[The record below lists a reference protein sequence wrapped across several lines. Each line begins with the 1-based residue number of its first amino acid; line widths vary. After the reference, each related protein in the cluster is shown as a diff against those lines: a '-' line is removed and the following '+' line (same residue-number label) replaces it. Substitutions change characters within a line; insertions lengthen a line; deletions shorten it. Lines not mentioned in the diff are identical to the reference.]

1 MLSEQSAALITSQ
14 MLAPQVMAPPWPSGP
29 CLHTRLPCRC
39 TPGRSASGA
48 ARRDA
53 ARAFTRLA
61 GNVTAPPY
69 KPAGRGLFSPAAASA
84 APQRGTQRG
93 AHAAAEGQGLL
104 LGELARRWQAISRA
118 SVHASTGLWAA
129 LGLPPLVHNIA
140 SLAAGQ
146 TGALVDQGWLVRAAP
161 LGTAQTLLLQQYNR
175 TVNKQ

>member
-1 MLSEQSAALITSQ
+1 MIISQTRAL
-14 MLAPQVMAPPWPSGP
+14 QVMAPPWPSGP

-61 GNVTAPPY
+61 GNMTAPPS
-69 KPAGRGLFSPAAASA
+69 KPAGRGLFSPAATSA
-84 APQRGTQRG
+84 ASNLATQRG
-93 AHAAAEGQGLL
+93 ARAAAGGRAPL
-104 LGELARRWQAISRA
+104 LGELARHWQAISRA

-129 LGLPPLVHNIA
+129 LGLPPLVHNVA
-140 SLAAGQ
+140 NLAAGQ

-161 LGTAQTLLLQQYNR
+161 LGPAQTC
-175 TVNKQ
+175 